1 MHAYPHLNIILSA
14 LDWTAISRHLDGH
27 LEPVTTMANTSASQ
41 GTHVAAHLLSL
52 AHPPTTVSR
61 IFTEKVKLRPLH
73 LKPGENPTPSGR
85 AYRRTLRLQAASKL
99 KKKRKPQP
107 LSAAEKR
114 ATGLH
119 SIPSDQQ
126 KYAIFEPLH
135 QLWIGY
141 INEILGSGRPISGPV
156 AAKLASADYHGALVQ
171 VARSR
176 CTSRV
181 GVKGIVV
188 KDTKFA
194 FEIITEGDELKVLPK
209 EHTVFRFEVRDDT
222 EAEESKD
229 TQPDQAAKK
238 SLIFELH
245 GDQFQHRAV
254 DRANKKFKQHF
265 LPDL

>member
-1 MHAYPHLNIILSA
+1 
-14 LDWTAISRHLDGH
+14 
-27 LEPVTTMANTSASQ
+27 MANTSASP

-52 AHPPTTVSR
+52 AHPPTTASR

-135 QLWIGY
+135 QLWTGY
-141 INEILGSGRPISGPV
+141 INEILGTGRPISGPV

-188 KDTKFA
+188 KDTKFT
-194 FEIITEGDELKVLPK
+194 FEIITEQNELKVLPK
-209 EHTVFRFEVRDDT
+209 EHTVFRFEVRDDADA

-229 TQPDQAAKK
+229 IQLGQLPGILAVHVELLIMNWHAIGATEQSHDAATRSGANEDAAKVAGGGK
-238 SLIFELH
+238 TAGMLFYDVGGSQY
-245 GDQFQHRAV
+245 G
-254 DRANKKFKQHF
+254 
-265 LPDL
+265 

>member
-1 MHAYPHLNIILSA
+1 MGTGRSFFTSGVLNV
-14 LDWTAISRHLDGH
+14 H
-27 LEPVTTMANTSASQ
+27 LEVVRAMATTPASAPPGS
-41 GTHVAAHLLSL
+41 HVAVQLLSL
-52 AHPPTTVSR
+52 AHPPEAVSR

-73 LKPGENPTPSGR
+73 LKPGENPTPSAR

-119 SIPSDQQ
+119 TIPKDQQ

-141 INEILGSGRPISGPV
+141 MNEVLGSGRPISGAV
-156 AAKLASADYHGALVQ
+156 AAKLTSADYHGALVQ
-171 VARSR
+171 VSRSR

-188 KDTKFA
+188 KDTKFT
-194 FEIITEGDELKVLPK
+194 FEIITEDNELKVLPK
-209 EHTVFRFEVRDDT
+209 EHTIFKFEVRDDGGMV
-222 EAEESKD
+222 ESSD
-229 TQPDQAAKK
+229 SPQDSTAKK
-238 SLIFELH
+238 TLVFELH

>member
-1 MHAYPHLNIILSA
+1 
-14 LDWTAISRHLDGH
+14 
-27 LEPVTTMANTSASQ
+27 MANTSASP

-156 AAKLASADYHGALVQ
+156 AAKLASADYHGALLQ

-188 KDTKFA
+188 KDTKFT
-194 FEIITEGDELKVLPK
+194 FEIITEEDELKVLPK

>member
-1 MHAYPHLNIILSA
+1 MA
-14 LDWTAISRHLDGH
+14 
-27 LEPVTTMANTSASQ
+27 TTSTSP
-41 GTHVAAHLLSL
+41 GTHVAVHLLSH
-52 AHPPTTVSR
+52 AHPPATASR
-61 IFTEKVKLRPLH
+61 IFAEKVKLRPLH
-73 LKPGENPTPSGR
+73 LKPGESPTLSAR
-85 AYRRTLRLQAASKL
+85 AYRRTLRLQATSKL
-99 KKKRKPQP
+99 KRKRKPQP

-119 SIPSDQQ
+119 TIPRDQQ
-126 KYAIFEPLH
+126 KYSIFEPLH
-135 QLWIGY
+135 HLWIGY
-141 INEILGSGRPISGPV
+141 MNEILGPGRPISGPV

-188 KDTKFA
+188 KDTKFT
-194 FEIITEGDELKVLPK
+194 FEIITEGNELKVLPK
-209 EHTVFRFEVRDDT
+209 EHTVFRFEVRDG
-222 EAEESKD
+222 AETGDLKD
-229 TQPDQAAKK
+229 TSQDKAVNK
-238 SLIFELH
+238 SLVFELH